1 MEMAGIEPASA
12 RLEHRTSTSVEGLS
26 FHRRLV
32 NLQTNP
38 AAIRWSPKALFRMG
52 HGNTYGTPTLCRLF
66 NYRLEN
72 GAGRRGLLETMCS
85 DQLLTQLME
94 EQLSLCVWHVNCVLI
109 LRGRYL
115 SARRSGSASS
125 VEAYHPRICVYYT
138 AGILE
143 SY

>member
-26 FHRRLV
+26 FHHRLV

-38 AAIRWSPKALFRMG
+38 VAIRWSPKALFRMG
-52 HGNTYGTPTLCRLF
+52 HGNTCGTPTLCRLF

-72 GAGRRGLLETMCS
+72 GAGRRGLQEAMCS
-85 DQLLTQLME
+85 YQLLTQLKE

-115 SARRSGSASS
+115 SARRSGSASY
-125 VEAYHPRICVYYT
+125 VEAYHPRIYSHYT
-138 AGILE
+138 ARI
-143 SY
+143 

>member
-1 MEMAGIEPASA
+1 MAGIEPASA

-38 AAIRWSPKALFRMG
+38 AAIRWSPKALFRMR
-52 HGNTYGTPTLCRLF
+52 HGNTRGTPTLCRLF

-72 GAGRRGLLETMCS
+72 GAGRRGLLEAMCS

-125 VEAYHPRICVYYT
+125 VEACHPQMQPYYI
-138 AGILE
+138 ACLLE
-143 SY
+143 ID